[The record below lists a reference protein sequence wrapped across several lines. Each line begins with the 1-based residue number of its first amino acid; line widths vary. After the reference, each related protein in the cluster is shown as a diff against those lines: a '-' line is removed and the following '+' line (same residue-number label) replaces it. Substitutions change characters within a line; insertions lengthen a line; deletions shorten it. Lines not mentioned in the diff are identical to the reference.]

1 MVLQEPSGM
10 QMLGAQELL
19 ALLGPCGSLLFFS
32 FKQVNGEKTLSHG
45 LDELRMQVSADCCG
59 AGDLWCV

>member
-1 MVLQEPSGM
+1 
-10 QMLGAQELL
+10 MLGAQELL
-19 ALLGPCGSLLFFS
+19 ALLGPCGSLFFFS

-45 LDELRMQVSADCCG
+45 LDELRMQVPAGCCG